1 MSKIKLVRSFTG
13 YAYVEGDRVSI
24 TKLLTYLKDVYG
36 RNTSDV
42 NDALR
47 ILNNFN
53 LFYDMMKRKFKD
65 FLSPAKDEGDLIRGL
80 VVVDRVKLFKRD
92 GVESVQLVFD
102 KRVGLDF
109 ISKVLKELE
118 LDFEL
123 VGG

>member
-1 MSKIKLVRSFTG
+1 MSKVRLVRSFTG
-13 YAYVEGDRVSI
+13 YTYVEGDRVSI
-24 TKLLTYLKDVYG
+24 TKLLTYLKEVYG

-65 FLSPAKDEGDLIRGL
+65 FLSPTKDEGDLIKGL
-80 VVVDRVKLFKRD
+80 VVVDRIKLFKKN
-92 GVESVQLVFD
+92 GVEYVQLVFD
-102 KRVGLDF
+102 KRIGLDF

-123 VGG
+123 VEG

>member
-13 YAYVEGDRVSI
+13 YTYIEGDRVSI
-24 TKLLTYLKDVYG
+24 TKILTYLKEVYG
-36 RNTSDV
+36 RNTSDI

-65 FLSPAKDEGDLIRGL
+65 FISPTKDEGDLLKGL
-80 VVVDRVKLFKRD
+80 VVVDKIKLFKKD

-102 KRVGLDF
+102 KRIGLDF
-109 ISKVLKELE
+109 ISKILKELQ

-123 VGG
+123 VEG